1 MDVIENV
8 LSFVV
13 LDGKDAWGPDADD
26 FPGAE
31 EVVADSVETAIVL
44 PQKVEEDDDEYWS
57 RKAAVVVSDGEE
69 HDGEDDPDS
78 EDNDGES
85 RRLAPFKRVKLDTC
99 TDFFYFIVV
108 VKLV

>member
-1 MDVIENV
+1 MAVINDV

-13 LDGKDAWGPDADD
+13 LDGKEAWGPDAD